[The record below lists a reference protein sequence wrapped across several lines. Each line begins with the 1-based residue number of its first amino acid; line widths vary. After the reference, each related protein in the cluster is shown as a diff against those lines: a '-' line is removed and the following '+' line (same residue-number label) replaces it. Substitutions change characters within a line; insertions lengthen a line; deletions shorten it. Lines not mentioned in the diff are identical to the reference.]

1 MAPDHLKIPL
11 PSSEKT
17 RNRLLEAAARV
28 FSQHGIQGATTRE
41 IAREAG
47 VNEVTLFRH
56 FKSKEQLLYAVVER
70 SMITEERLIRSIDS
84 WTTNLKESLAQY
96 AQQYFTLLEQ
106 KEALARAFLAEA
118 RAFSPS
124 VQERIGE
131 LLSPIRAELIALLTA
146 AKQAGLIRN
155 DVDTECA
162 VDAFKNSL
170 YAALLRQSY
179 LPARYSKEKYITQVV
194 NIFVRG
200 IEAEPRKD

>member
-17 RNRLLEAAARV
+17 RTRLLEAAARV